1 MQYMMPVIGALIGL
15 ITNHI
20 AIVMLFRP
28 YKPVKIGGVKIFGE
42 GVIPKNKAKLARKIG
57 ETVQNDLLQP
67 EDFVRRINSKEVES
81 FIEESSAKIID
92 DIMNREIPSLNDF
105 IPDCSNELQVI
116 SNLICNKICR
126 FLETDKGREMLSEL
140 TDLILQKIGEKSFS
154 ELVSDKIEA
163 QVTSRIIN
171 FVILNSDKSR
181 IEQFIKGSLQ
191 SKLDELFTS
200 EKSISDLSG
209 EKWKSVTDSTIES
222 ISVILAERVPDF
234 LENEELSNAIKE
246 ILTDRIKDSIKSNPQ
261 LSLFSSFISD
271 QMLNDILG
279 PTFEQIMPEL
289 RQYLQS
295 ESVQEI
301 ISNGIRKE
309 FSTLIATPVNN
320 LVSTFA
326 QEPEALKEALLS
338 TISDKILYLIADK
351 EVISSLNN
359 WLHTLFSMK
368 INDLASVDNF
378 VDISGMIV
386 ENLQKSLTGEEGKT
400 RLNKAISGLLTYL
413 STQPLGRLS
422 SYVSGGILEVIHR
435 TVHKFIMDILNRE
448 FPVILKQINLKKIVE
463 EKILE
468 FPLIKLEQIIRNV
481 ASKELKYITVFGGI
495 LGFAIGFIQMLL
507 TL

>member
-15 ITNHI
+15 VTNHI

-28 YKPVKIGGVKIFGE
+28 YKSIKIGGVKVFGE

-67 EDFVRRINSKEVES
+67 QDFVKRINSKEVES
-81 FIEESSAKIID
+81 FIEQSSAKIID
-92 DIMNREIPSLNDF
+92 DILNRDIPSLNEF
-105 IPDCSNELQVI
+105 IPDCENELKVV
-116 SNLICNKICR
+116 SNLICDKICS
-126 FLETDKGREMLSEL
+126 FLATDKGRDMLTEL
-140 TDLILQKIGEKSFS
+140 TNIVLEKIGEKSFS
-154 ELVSDKIEA
+154 ELVSGKVEA
-163 QVTSRIIN
+163 QITSRILN
-171 FVILNSDKSR
+171 MVILNSDKSK
-181 IEQFIKGSLQ
+181 IDQFIWDSLQ
-191 SKLDELFTS
+191 PELDEMFAS

-209 EKWKSVTDSTIES
+209 EQWESVTDSAIHS
-222 ISVILAERVPDF
+222 ISVILAQRVPDF
-234 LENEELSNAIKE
+234 LENEELSNAIKD
-246 ILTDRIKDSIKSNPQ
+246 ILTDRIKESIKSNPQ

-279 PTFEQIMPEL
+279 PTLEQIMPEL
-289 RQYLQS
+289 SQYLQS

-301 ISNGIRKE
+301 ISHGIRKQ
-309 FSTLIATPVNN
+309 FSTLITTPVNN
-320 LVSTFA
+320 LVNTFT
-326 QEPEALKEALLS
+326 QDPNALKKALLT
-338 TISDKILYLIADK
+338 TISDKTIYLITDK
-351 EVISSLNN
+351 RVMSGLND

-368 INDLASVDNF
+368 INDLADVDNF

-386 ENLQKSLTGEEGKT
+386 ENLQKSLTGDDGKS

-413 STQPLGRLS
+413 STQQLGKIS
-422 SYVSGGILEVIHR
+422 TYVSGGILEVIHR
-435 TVHKFIMDILNRE
+435 TVHRFIMDILNKE
-448 FPVILKQINLKKIVE
+448 FPVILKQINLEKIVE
-463 EKILE
+463 EKIIE